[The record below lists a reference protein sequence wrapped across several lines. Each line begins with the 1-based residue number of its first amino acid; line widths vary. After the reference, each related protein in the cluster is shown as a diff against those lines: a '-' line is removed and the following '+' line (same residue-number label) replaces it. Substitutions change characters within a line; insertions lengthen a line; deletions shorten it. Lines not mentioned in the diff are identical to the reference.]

1 MRRFVS
7 REDIDCRGTC
17 APRMPCR
24 WIARLILTTRE
35 AIILSSADRPWGR
48 GLIPL
53 ANIVRSDMNGK
64 GTESQSVNIDN
75 LRQGTADLEAFVRK
89 LDEFRQ
95 SQEEESLTQNE
106 RVEKE
111 QTSTNAR

>member
-1 MRRFVS
+1 
-7 REDIDCRGTC
+7 
-17 APRMPCR
+17 MPCR

-75 LRQGTADLEAFVRK
+75 LRQGNADLEAFVRK

-95 SQEEESLTQNE
+95 SQEEESVTQKRAGRKRTDFDE
-106 RVEKE
+106 REIAAPK
-111 QTSTNAR
+111 TK